1 MKNLI
6 IAFAILL
13 FSSCAAHHG
22 LISSSVPSGDV
33 IYEDI
38 AYGVAQTNTF
48 FGIGGLS
55 QDALVLEAKREL
67 IKNRPLKAH
76 EAYQNFTVDFKSS
89 FWPFFNKNKV
99 TVSADVI
106 KPTTETSYEP
116 YSDTYKKRLS
126 GRYLSNELFL
136 VGDSVWHKKRRTAV
150 INSII
155 NDGTVRIEY
164 LTKKDKIKTKRV
176 SIKNIYTTQ
185 RNYKNLEIG
194 GMFIFSEKKIHA
206 EENATNGTIIAI
218 GLNSLIVKDRS
229 NDTLIVNHK
238 K

>member
-1 MKNLI
+1 M
-6 IAFAILL
+6 
-13 FSSCAAHHG
+13 
-22 LISSSVPSGDV
+22 
-33 IYEDI
+33 
-38 AYGVAQTNTF
+38 
-48 FGIGGLS
+48 
-55 QDALVLEAKREL
+55 
-67 IKNRPLKAH
+67 
-76 EAYQNFTVDFKSS
+76 
-89 FWPFFNKNKV
+89 
-99 TVSADVI
+99 
-106 KPTTETSYEP
+106 
-116 YSDTYKKRLS
+116 S

-206 EENATNGTIIAI
+206 EENVTNGTIIAI
-218 GLNSLIVKDRS
+218 GLYSLIVKDRS
-229 NDTLIVNHK
+229 NNTLIVNHK